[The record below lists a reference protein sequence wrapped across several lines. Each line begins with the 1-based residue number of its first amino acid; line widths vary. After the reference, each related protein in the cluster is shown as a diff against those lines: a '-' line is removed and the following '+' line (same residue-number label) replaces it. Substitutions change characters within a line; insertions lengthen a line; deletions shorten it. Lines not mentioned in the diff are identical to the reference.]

1 MMLRLCSTATPWI
14 DVELHEQRGNRFGTV
29 ELKRSPLSVIVT
41 VTRLDWKAS
50 NRRKAVRSQ
59 YCSVSQVKAAGL
71 DPP

>member
-1 MMLRLCSTATPWI
+1 MFHGDASWI

-29 ELKRSPLSVIVT
+29 ELEAFAVGVIVT

-59 YCSVSQVKAAGL
+59 RTAVFEQVKAAGL